1 MLMTLNDITK
11 YPQLIIILYHNC
23 NLQTNVILVPDGCEV
38 HIILEKEPLP
48 LELFL

>member
-1 MLMTLNDITK
+1 MLLSLNDITQ

-23 NLQTNVILVPDGCEV
+23 NLQTNFILVADWCEA